1 MSPEKPEVLG
11 GGLESLRGT
20 KDSSRS
26 SASLSIG
33 AVSEPSDVH
42 LGRSKGIGLGRA
54 DARPNERTM
63 KVPSSSEF
71 LIV

>member
-1 MSPEKPEVLG
+1 MSPEKSAVLG
-11 GGLESLRGT
+11 GGLESSRGT

-33 AVSEPSDVH
+33 AVSEPGDARP
-42 LGRSKGIGLGRA
+42 GRSKGFRLGRA
-54 DARPNERTM
+54 GARQIERTM
-63 KVPSSSEF
+63 RVPSSSEF